1 MSEAAAPPPAAMPP
15 NAAQRV
21 AIVDDDVRIRTLL
34 RLELEDLGAEV
45 LCYASAE
52 EAIAGTADCRLD
64 LVLLDVGLPGMDGLH
79 CLRQLRQAG
88 LAARVV
94 LMSGHWTPLDNGQLH
109 DAGADGHV
117 LKTDLPALLAGLL
130 AGRS

>member
-1 MSEAAAPPPAAMPP
+1 MPP

-94 LMSGHWTPLDNGQLH
+94 LMSGHWSPLDS
-109 DAGADGHV
+109 DEIRTAGAERYV
-117 LKTDLPALLAGLL
+117 LKTDLPVLLAELL